1 MPLDAPWS
9 GIHSPSSLGNKP
21 EAAFQM
27 ESHWWQ
33 KRAWLAE
40 GSFVATTGTEYLHI
54 LYRRRANWAKFWR
67 MNSTSGW
74 VGKVLNSIYK
84 DMKKWSEN
92 PDIVCYRWVMGYK
105 EMLRDLVRGVFEPC
119 RGSYW
124 ICLSRGVISI
134 RKCTIL
140 CISSGALQSLNNNWP
155 YKLFWFWILIGS
167 MVSYMLYIYYSEFT
181 L

>member
-1 MPLDAPWS
+1 MPHGLAFTLHQVL
-9 GIHSPSSLGNKP
+9 GISQKLHFKWRVIDGKRGHGLLKAHLWQQLGQNICT
-21 EAAFQM
+21 F
-27 ESHWWQ
+27 
-33 KRAWLAE
+33 
-40 GSFVATTGTEYLHI
+40 F
-54 LYRRRANWAKFWR
+54 YRRRANWAKFWR

-74 VGKVLNSIYK
+74 VGKVLNSMYK

-119 RGSYW
+119 RGRYW
-124 ICLSRGVISI
+124 ICLSRGVISL